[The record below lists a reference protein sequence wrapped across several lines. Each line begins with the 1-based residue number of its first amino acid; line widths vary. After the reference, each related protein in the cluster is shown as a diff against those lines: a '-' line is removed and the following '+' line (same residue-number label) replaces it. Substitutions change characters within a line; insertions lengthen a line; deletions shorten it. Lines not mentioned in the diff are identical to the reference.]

1 MKLTLK
7 GARKLMAWASNDIK
21 GDLKDLELDHD
32 DVAGAIVLSIE
43 EAKVLNYVQKWVQTS
58 GYARET
64 KKHFDFEV
72 ERLKHRIKKA
82 EENKW
87 TLMNTNN

>member
-21 GDLKDLELDHD
+21 GDLKDLELERD

-43 EAKVLNYVQKWVQTS
+43 EAKVLNYVQKWVQNS
-58 GYARET
+58 GYSRET
-64 KKHFDFEV
+64 KKHFDYEV
-72 ERLKHRIKKA
+72 EKLRQRIKQADEIWIKTKA
-82 EENKW
+82 
-87 TLMNTNN
+87 L